1 MTSTRSKSEEA
12 FTHVLKNVL
21 SLTEKDQLW
30 LSFKEDGYDSITDI
44 ATLQD
49 DEIHE
54 LQFTKEDKSVK
65 VVKKQRKLLLHL
77 VKWRDWKSKQLQNF
91 NTDDWLKLT
100 SEEFTEFCETVL
112 PDLIRGS
119 GKSSTFASGSVP
131 GVVTSS
137 EVQSFKRSIDKSQSD
152 FPKFNGAIAKW
163 IPTKQTY
170 ISVAANHGISRIL
183 DDSPVPEAGS
193 KDRELFNVQNQYFY
207 NILKVRVESGKAKV
221 IVNQC
226 ATSLDGKEV
235 WRKFIEY
242 YEQQSIASLN
252 KASFFERL
260 ANMRL
265 TNSYRGGAARFL
277 NDFETIV
284 TEMSLSTGE
293 TMKDSDLV
301 GFLKTSISEYQPFQS
316 IKASLD
322 TNALMTKQ
330 DITYKGMLHVLY
342 NNCPVRGRGVVLATL
357 ILSRMVAE
365 EMVEEEEE
373 TEEEEEMAKTWTH
386 GRRILQNGSLCDSL
400 KNSRSPNRRPAVKR

>member
-49 DEIHE
+49 DEINE
-54 LQFTKEDKSVK
+54 LEFTKDDKLVK

-100 SEEFTEFCETVL
+100 SEDFTEFCETVL

-119 GKSSTFASGSVP
+119 GKSSTFSSGSVP

-137 EVQSFKRSIDKSQSD
+137 EVQSFKRSIDKSQND

-193 KDRELFNVQNQYFY
+193 KDRELFDVQNQYFY
-207 NILKVRVESGKAKV
+207 NILKVRVESGKAK
-221 IVNQC
+221 
-226 ATSLDGKEV
+226 
-235 WRKFIEY
+235 
-242 YEQQSIASLN
+242 
-252 KASFFERL
+252 
-260 ANMRL
+260 
-265 TNSYRGGAARFL
+265 
-277 NDFETIV
+277 
-284 TEMSLSTGE
+284 
-293 TMKDSDLV
+293 
-301 GFLKTSISEYQPFQS
+301 
-316 IKASLD
+316 
-322 TNALMTKQ
+322 
-330 DITYKGMLHVLY
+330 
-342 NNCPVRGRGVVLATL
+342 
-357 ILSRMVAE
+357 
-365 EMVEEEEE
+365 
-373 TEEEEEMAKTWTH
+373 AKKSVFT
-386 GRRILQNGSLCDSL
+386 
-400 KNSRSPNRRPAVKR
+400 

>member
-44 ATLQD
+44 ATLPD

-91 NTDDWLKLT
+91 NTDNWLKLT

-183 DDSPVPEAGS
+183 DDSPVPETGS

-207 NILKVRVESGKAKV
+207 NILKVRRE
-221 IVNQC
+221 
-226 ATSLDGKEV
+226 
-235 WRKFIEY
+235 W
-242 YEQQSIASLN
+242 
-252 KASFFERL
+252 
-260 ANMRL
+260 
-265 TNSYRGGAARFL
+265 
-277 NDFETIV
+277 
-284 TEMSLSTGE
+284 
-293 TMKDSDLV
+293 
-301 GFLKTSISEYQPFQS
+301 
-316 IKASLD
+316 
-322 TNALMTKQ
+322 
-330 DITYKGMLHVLY
+330 
-342 NNCPVRGRGVVLATL
+342 
-357 ILSRMVAE
+357 
-365 EMVEEEEE
+365 
-373 TEEEEEMAKTWTH
+373 
-386 GRRILQNGSLCDSL
+386 
-400 KNSRSPNRRPAVKR
+400 